1 MRCRQAYKLLG
12 PYMDG
17 ELAIADSKRLE
28 KHLESCEDCAE
39 QLAFM
44 RGMTKEISAL
54 PTIVPTAEESRRL
67 RERIR
72 EEMTNNRV
80 PKPFFR
86 RVQVAAAAS
95 ILLVATG
102 VGITWAVL
110 NSRTTQPGG
119 EVAVSEQELPA
130 DEEIAEIPEGDATGA
145 EELLTTVS
153 PTMIASAAPRVNT
166 SGQQYSAAELSTYN
180 NDLDSRLDFYSAYW
194 HPMNTAGIQDT
205 SMEPLQDS
213 LKEDMALKAE
223 EAGQDPETL
232 KGAVDSALAQSGR
245 TDLLP
250 CYAELARLNG
260 NEVWLICLSGPED
273 YLLFNN
279 PDMVPALSIAS
290 IFGQEGVSSRKALI
304 DELARQLFPYYTGSP
319 STTAYP
325 ARTNGDDQEPE
336 EAPLEDEV
344 EAPAAPA
351 EGELVAAPQ
360 EEISQDEQD
369 FQDFLRQIVTRGN
382 VMDLLSVLEGLNY
395 KQLLMIIQGS
405 WNALGGGS
413 LDLGDFLV
421 PPKRIWAVDLLT
433 GEVLYQP

>member
-39 QLAFM
+39 QLAFL
-44 RGMTKEISAL
+44 RSMTKEITAL

-67 RERIR
+67 RQRIR
-72 EEMTNNRV
+72 EEMANHRV

-110 NSRTTQPGG
+110 NSRTTQPSG
-119 EVAVSEQELPA
+119 EVAVSPQELPA
-130 DEEIAEIPEGDATGA
+130 GEEIAEGIEPTGDEAP
-145 EELLTTVS
+145 LTAAS
-153 PTMIASAAPRVNT
+153 QTMVASAVPRVNT
-166 SGQQYSAAELSTYN
+166 AGQQYSAADLSNYD
-180 NDLDSRLDFYSAYW
+180 NDLDARLDFYSAYW
-194 HPMNTAGIQDT
+194 HPMSAAGVQNAN
-205 SMEPLQDS
+205 MKPLQGS
-213 LKEDMALKAE
+213 LIEDMAQKAGK
-223 EAGQDPETL
+223 AGQSPETL
-232 KGAVDSALAQSGR
+232 RGAVDSALTQSGR
-245 TDLLP
+245 ENLLP

-260 NEVWLICLSGPED
+260 NQVWLICLSGPED

-279 PDMVPALSIAS
+279 PEMVPAMSIAS
-290 IFGQEGVSSRKALI
+290 IFGQEGVNNRKALI
-304 DELARQLFPYYTGSP
+304 AELARQLFPYYIGSP
-319 STTAYP
+319 STVAYP
-325 ARTNGDDQEPE
+325 AQTDAGSWESEP
-336 EAPLEDEV
+336 PLEDGE
-344 EAPAAPA
+344 EAPAALT
-351 EGELVAAPQ
+351 ESQESAAPEEEVSQ
-360 EEISQDEQD
+360 EEQD

-395 KQLLMIIQGS
+395 EQLLMIIQGS
-405 WNALGGGS
+405 WNTLGRGS

>member
-1 MRCRQAYKLLG
+1 MRCRQAYGLLG

-39 QLAFM
+39 QLAFL
-44 RGMTKEISAL
+44 RSMTKEITAL

-72 EEMTNNRV
+72 EEMANHRV

-95 ILLVATG
+95 ILLIATG
-102 VGITWAVL
+102 VGVTWAVL

-130 DEEIAEIPEGDATGA
+130 DEEIAETPEGDATGA
-145 EELLTTVS
+145 EELFTS
-153 PTMIASAAPRVNT
+153 AAPTMVASAAPRVNT
-166 SGQQYSAAELSTYN
+166 TGQQYSAAELSTYN

-194 HPMNTAGIQDT
+194 HPMSAAGVQNAN
-205 SMEPLQDS
+205 MEPLQAS
-213 LKEDMALKAE
+213 LIEDMAQK
-223 EAGQDPETL
+223 AGQAGQSPETL
-232 KGAVDSALAQSGR
+232 KGAVDSALSQSGR
-245 TDLLP
+245 ANLLP

-260 NEVWLICLSGPED
+260 NKVWLICLSGPED

-279 PDMVPALSIAS
+279 PEMVPAMSIAS
-290 IFGQEGVSSRKALI
+290 IFGQEGVNMRKALI
-304 DELARQLFPYYTGSP
+304 NELARQLFPYYTGSP

-325 ARTNGDDQEPE
+325 ARTNGGDQEPE
-336 EAPLEDEV
+336 EAPLEGEV
-344 EAPAAPA
+344 ETPAAPA
-351 EGELVAAPQ
+351 EGELVAAPEEEVSQ
-360 EEISQDEQD
+360 EEQD

-395 KQLLMIIQGS
+395 EQLFMIIQGS
-405 WNALGGGS
+405 WNTLGGGS